1 MKKVLVIQTQMQQ
14 YRAPLWEQ
22 LNDLLHADG
31 MRLTV
36 AYSDPPKTG
45 LDKCDTCDLPK
56 EYGLR
61 VRRYS
66 LWENGFLYQPL
77 LLLAARSD
85 IVVVEQRTRLVLNHI
100 LLPLSLAGFQRVAF
114 WGHGE
119 NRNVHAIRASEWCR
133 QKTLNWVS
141 WWFAYTHHTARYLET
156 HGVSSAKITVLKN
169 SVDTR
174 EIRDHIRSLTTENR
188 ATLRE
193 QLSIPASAPVGI
205 FCGRLEKLKG
215 LPFLIKSS
223 RIIKT
228 RLPEFHLI
236 LVGGGSEKGA
246 LLRLIEGLDWVHLVG
261 PLFGKEK
268 AHLMAISDVLL
279 MPGALG
285 LAVLDAF
292 AAGLPVITIPSEL
305 HGPEFEYLEHGV
317 NGFISDADPGSFA
330 EIVSSLLSRRDYLAK
345 FKEGASAS
353 AEKYSIENMAEN
365 FRTGIR
371 SCLERPARGADFVG
385 FQKTN

>member
-1 MKKVLVIQTQMQQ
+1 MQQ
-14 YRAPLWEQ
+14 YRAPLWGQ

-31 MRLTV
+31 TRLTV

-56 EYGLR
+56 EYGLK
-61 VRRYS
+61 VRKYS
-66 LWENGFLYQPL
+66 LWENGLLYQPL
-77 LLLAARSD
+77 LRFAARSD
-85 IVVVEQRTRLVLNHI
+85 MVVVEQRTRLVLNHV

-119 NRNVHAIRASEWCR
+119 NRNAETIRLSEWCR

-141 WWFAYTHHTARYLET
+141 WWFAYTNHTSRYLEA
-156 HGVSSAKITVLKN
+156 HGVPSTKITVLKN

-174 EIRDHIRSLTTENR
+174 EIRHHVSSMTPENR
-188 ATLRE
+188 ATLRN
-193 QLSIPASAPVGI
+193 QLNIPALAPVGI

-215 LPFLIKSS
+215 LPFLIESS

-228 RLPEFHLI
+228 QLPEFHLI
-236 LVGGGSEKGA
+236 LVGGGSEKGV
-246 LLRLIEGLDWVHLVG
+246 LLRLIEGLDWVHWVG
-261 PLFGKEK
+261 PRFGKEK
-268 AHLMAISDVLL
+268 AQLMAISDVLL
-279 MPGALG
+279 IPGALG

-292 AAGLPVITIPSEL
+292 AANLPVITIPSEL

-317 NGFISDADPGSFA
+317 NGFVSDADPGSFA

-353 AEKYSIENMAEN
+353 AEKYSIENMAES

-371 SCLERPARGADFVG
+371 SCLELPARSASLFG
-385 FQKTN
+385 FQRAS